1 MASETMVQSWT
12 KLRICSLLQV
22 IYHKQQYSKPRIHD
36 SILIA
41 NISVSVSYGMESS
54 DRKFIAL
61 AYAADLEFQELYVPD
76 LDHVAAELASPTLLL
91 LH

>member
-1 MASETMVQSWT
+1 
-12 KLRICSLLQV
+12 
-22 IYHKQQYSKPRIHD
+22 
-36 SILIA
+36 
-41 NISVSVSYGMESS
+41 MESS